1 LALIAVLVIACHA
14 SQQLLRFANALRFN
28 FEHELVGVST
38 SQCRSESTSMKNLD
52 YSCLALS
59 VRKAQIWLFGRLFHV
74 LAACRSG
81 KCPAF
86 VGFCHLAQLA
96 QWSHDALVDCPA

>member
-1 LALIAVLVIACHA
+1 MQRHGPSTDGLGRAGCRLPTVPGVACCLTFIAVLVVACHA
-14 SQQLLRFANALRFN
+14 GHQLLRFANALRFN
-28 FEHELVGVST
+28 FEHEFVGVST

-52 YSCLALS
+52 YACLALS

-81 KCPAF
+81 
-86 VGFCHLAQLA
+86 
-96 QWSHDALVDCPA
+96 